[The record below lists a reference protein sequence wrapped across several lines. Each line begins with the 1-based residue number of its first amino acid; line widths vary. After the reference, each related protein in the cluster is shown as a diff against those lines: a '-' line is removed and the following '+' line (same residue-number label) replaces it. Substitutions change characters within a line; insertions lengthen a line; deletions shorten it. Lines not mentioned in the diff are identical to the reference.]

1 MILFYDITIHIPYII
16 IPDWFVSLWLIIG
29 GIGILVQQFS
39 IPLTGRI
46 SMYRKFTTG
55 KYFVV
60 YLVASFIMLAFPPIS
75 YYAAIKMWRNK
86 K

>member
-1 MILFYDITIHIPYII
+1 MIQFYEITIHIPYVV

-29 GIGILVQQFS
+29 GIGVLVQQFS
-39 IPLTGRI
+39 VPLTGRI
-46 SMYRKFTTG
+46 SIHRKFTTG

-60 YLVASFIMLAFPPIS
+60 YLVASFIMLAFPLIS
-75 YYAAIKMWRNK
+75 YHAAIKMWMNK

>member
-1 MILFYDITIHIPYII
+1 MIQFYDVTIHIPYLS
-16 IPDWFVSLWLIIG
+16 IPDWFVSLYLIMG
-29 GIGILVQQFS
+29 GIGIVVQQFS

-46 SMYRKFTTG
+46 LMHKKFTTG

>member
-16 IPDWFVSLWLIIG
+16 IPDWFISVWLIVG

-46 SMYRKFTTG
+46 SMYIKFTTG

-60 YLVASFIMLAFPPIS
+60 YVVSSFIMLAFPPIS
-75 YYAAIKMWRNK
+75 YHAAIKMWRNK